1 MEEIVLKVLI
11 FPWQIASWIFF
22 FYKLTSR
29 MNISALHLWNLSASK
44 EKSVWQRMP
53 ALFSP
58 DFLHQ
63 LSSLLP
69 HLFSPPP
76 LSQEIWAKKNR
87 KRKRKMEKRFSEG
100 ARGGGVAKE
109 KHDCFLIC
117 SIVIFSD
124 SGRKC
129 GLCCFESI
137 CHFLYWGHIS
147 SALQQKHV

>member
-1 MEEIVLKVLI
+1 MTNIVKLL
-11 FPWQIASWIFF
+11 FF
-22 FYKLTSR
+22 FQQTQTNFKDEYQCFTS
-29 MNISALHLWNLSASK
+29 LKPASK

-53 ALFSP
+53 GLFSP

-69 HLFSPPP
+69 HLFSPPQP
-76 LSQEIWAKKNR
+76 GNLSKKEQ

-100 ARGGGVAKE
+100 ARRGGVAKE

-117 SIVIFSD
+117 SVVIFSD

-137 CHFLYWGHIS
+137 CHFLYRGHIS
-147 SALQQKHV
+147 SALQQDHV